1 MDILAVLNLSEVALY
16 FSKMSMFPLFDLAY
30 YIVSILYLKY
40 EPGSVDVS
48 RRNPIASWLCAML
61 YCFSSYILADVLL
74 GESPLHYFNNTS
86 HILLATA
93 VWYLI
98 FYCPL
103 NIFYKCVA
111 FMPVKL
117 VLTAM
122 KEVVRVRK
130 ISVGVVHAHHAYHHG
145 WIIMALVGWAKG
157 AGVALISNFEQL
169 IRGVWKPET
178 NEFLNMSFPT
188 KASLVGA
195 VIFTL
200 QQARWLPISKHNI
213 VFLFTIFMVV
223 TKVFMTA
230 THSHGSP
237 FAPIE
242 AFICPIV
249 FGNACGISDDHDRV
263 CSRDNVQ
270 SCTPCNLSPYTAKT
284 KEELNEGTR
293 KKKCKKTE

>member
-16 FSKMSMFPLFDLAY
+16 FSNMSMFPLFDLAY

-48 RRNPIASWLCAML
+48 CRNPIASWLCAML
-61 YCFSSYILADVLL
+61 YCFASYIMADVLL
-74 GESPLHYFNNTS
+74 GESPLRYFNTS

-103 NIFYKCVA
+103 NLFYKCVA

-122 KEVVRVRK
+122 KEVVRVHK
-130 ISVGVVHAHHAYHHG
+130 ISVGVDHAHHAYHHG
-145 WIIMALVGWAKG
+145 WIIMVLVGWAKG
-157 AGVALISNFEQL
+157 AGIALISNFEQL
-169 IRGVWKPET
+169 IRRVWKPES

-200 QQARWLPISKHNI
+200 QQTHWLSISKHNI

-230 THSHGSP
+230 THSQGSP

-249 FGNACGISDDHDRV
+249 FGTAWGTYDDHDRV
-263 CSRDNVQ
+263 CSRDNMQ
-270 SCTPCNLSPYTAKT
+270 SSPPCNQSPYTAKT
-284 KEELNEGTR
+284 KEDLNEGTR
-293 KKKCKKTE
+293 KKCKKTE